1 MKKRNRRI
9 YAGGL
14 LVLTVLTLFMISKYY
29 EGISESKLQEP
40 SALEVSASYPLMDK
54 DWAVN
59 YHVKKQRIYFEN
71 IITRFSFQGGLTK
84 TPGTKDGY
92 IAVFVNNKWKMN
104 ANQSMFILKN
114 MNPGKH
120 KITLQLKKKDGS
132 NYGLKKNIVVQ
143 VR

>member
-1 MKKRNRRI
+1 MKIRNRRI
-9 YAGGL
+9 YTGSL
-14 LVLTVLTLFMISKYY
+14 LVVIVFTLFMITKLY
-29 EGISESKLQEP
+29 EGFSETKLQE
-40 SALEVSASYPLMDK
+40 SKAVEVSASYPIMDK

-59 YHVKKQRIYFEN
+59 YHVKKQHIYFEN
-71 IITRFSFQGGLTK
+71 IISRFSFQGGLKK
-84 TPGTKDGY
+84 TPGNKDGY

-120 KITLQLKKKDGS
+120 RITLQLKKKDGS
-132 NYGLKKNIVVQ
+132 DYGIKKNIVVQ

>member
-1 MKKRNRRI
+1 MKRNRRI
-9 YAGGL
+9 YSGAL
-14 LVLTVLTLFMISKYY
+14 LVIIVLTLFTLTKLY
-29 EGISESKLQEP
+29 ERSSETKLQE
-40 SALEVSASYPLMDK
+40 SQVLEVSASYPLMDK

-59 YHVKKQRIYFEN
+59 YHVKKQKIYFEN
-71 IITRFSFQGGLTK
+71 IISRFSFQGGLTK
-84 TPGTKDGY
+84 APGNKDGY

-120 KITLQLKKKDGS
+120 RITLQLKKKDGS
-132 NYGLKKNIVVQ
+132 DYGLKKNIIVQ

>member
-1 MKKRNRRI
+1 MKRNRRI
-9 YAGGL
+9 YSGAL
-14 LVLTVLTLFMISKYY
+14 LVIIVLTLFTLTKLY
-29 EGISESKLQEP
+29 ERSSETKLQD
-40 SALEVSASYPLMDK
+40 SQVLEVSASYPLMDK

-59 YHVKKQRIYFEN
+59 YHVKKQKIYFEN
-71 IITRFSFQGGLTK
+71 IISRFSFQGGLTK
-84 TPGTKDGY
+84 APGNKDGY

-120 KITLQLKKKDGS
+120 RITLQLKKKDGS
-132 NYGLKKNIVVQ
+132 DYGLKKNIIVQ

>member
-1 MKKRNRRI
+1 MKRNRRI
-9 YAGGL
+9 YSGAL
-14 LVLTVLTLFMISKYY
+14 LVIIVLTLFTVTKLY
-29 EGISESKLQEP
+29 EGSSESKLHESQTV
-40 SALEVSASYPLMDK
+40 EVSASYPLTDK

-59 YHVKKQRIYFEN
+59 YHVKKQRVYFEN
-71 IITRFSFQGGLTK
+71 IISRFSFQGGLTK
-84 TPGTKDGY
+84 TPGNKDGY

-120 KITLQLKKKDGS
+120 SITLQLKKKDGS
-132 NYGLKKNIVVQ
+132 DYGIKKNIVVQ

>member
-1 MKKRNRRI
+1 MKIRNRRI

-14 LVLTVLTLFMISKYY
+14 LVIIVLTLFTITKFHEETSDPKP
-29 EGISESKLQEP
+29 K
-40 SALEVSASYPLMDK
+40 AVEVSASYPIMDK

-71 IITRFSFQGGLTK
+71 IISRFSFQGGLTK
-84 TPGTKDGY
+84 TPGNKDGY

-132 NYGLKKNIVVQ
+132 DYGLKKNIVVQ